1 MKQYTKTFYDIFKV
15 SIFLLLMVFVLVG
28 CKNGNLNDHTSSLD
42 NGEISEVISEEK
54 VDTVSYEGEWNR
66 TDVAS
71 YEWAKITI
79 SNWVENESFY
89 VVLLANYAD
98 YGGLIEG
105 TATFVSEDTAVV
117 YDENLMEM
125 FQGQAGDYGVYFQFK
140 EDSII
145 VTHGGDVRIWFG
157 GAGIVTAKGTYIQ
170 GEPEY
175 TNVTDVSTIFTEE
188 ELKEIQRL
196 LGDEYETMFE
206 WVIEMGET
214 EEYSLTEGT
223 LWKAYYPP
231 YGAVWCNILIYNDG
245 GICIEGSY
253 GENDYWFYSNTD
265 ATEMPVIE

>member
-15 SIFLLLMVFVLVG
+15 SIFLLLMVLILVG
-28 CKNGNLNDHTSSLD
+28 CKNGNSNEHTSSLN

-71 YEWAKITI
+71 YEWARITI
-79 SNWVENESFY
+79 SNWVEDESFY

-98 YGGLIEG
+98 YGGPIEG

-117 YDENLMEM
+117 YDENLMKT

-145 VTHGGDVRIWFG
+145 ITHNEDVRLWFG
-157 GAGIVTAKGTYIQ
+157 GAGIVTAEGTYIQ

-231 YGAVWCNILIYNDG
+231 YGAVWCNILIYNDDS
-245 GICIEGSY
+245 ICIEGSY
-253 GENDYWFYSNTD
+253 GENGYWFYSNTD